1 MHRSIVH
8 RLLDGELLCYSLPT
22 RTDHR
27 VQREGGRILG
37 GAKHRGLKP
46 SELRQ
51 TFTLTLKP
59 RIVLLSRVSGL
70 ERRDHGIERAGW
82 T

>member
-1 MHRSIVH
+1 MLQSTYADRPS
-8 RLLDGELLCYSLPT
+8 RAA
-22 RTDHR
+22 
-27 VQREGGRILG
+27 GGRILG

-70 ERRDHGIERAGW
+70 EIRDHGFERAGW